1 MTANERRPDS
11 PMDDPAP
18 QTPAPV
24 APAPEPAPREAPQE
38 LRLALT
44 KLALGLAGLA
54 LVLLAWQWLDAR
66 SERQAV
72 RQELAQRLAEID
84 AQNQAA
90 RVIAQQAQE
99 AARDAQV
106 KAGVLDEKLA
116 QSQNQQVALETL
128 YQELSRNRDDW
139 SLSEIEQIVAIA
151 SQQLQLAGDV
161 RAALLALQTADS
173 RLQRLD
179 KPQLIPLRKV
189 LAKDIERLKSL
200 PYVDTVGIAVR
211 LDTLLG
217 QVDALPLAME
227 VRPVT
232 EREAAAPAPA
242 GEGAWQRVMREA
254 MADFKQ
260 MVRLQKL
267 DKTEVPLLAPEQA
280 YFARENLKLRL
291 LSARVALLQ
300 RDPVAYRAD
309 ILAARDW
316 LHRYFDTQNKAVT
329 SALAT
334 LRELGE
340 SPVSIEVPDIAGS
353 LDAVR
358 NYKIARDT
366 KELPDTAAPAKP
378 ASKGARAR

>member
-1 MTANERRPDS
+1 MDDHAAPTPPSVAPPTESSTRKAPTRRPVS
-11 PMDDPAP
+11 AGGI
-18 QTPAPV
+18 
-24 APAPEPAPREAPQE
+24 
-38 LRLALT
+38 
-44 KLALGLAGLA
+44 ALGLAALA

-66 SERQAV
+66 SDRQAM
-72 RQELAQRLAEID
+72 RQELARRLAEFD
-84 AQNQAA
+84 TQNQEA
-90 RVIAQQAQE
+90 RLIAGQAQE
-99 AARDAQV
+99 AMRDVQV
-106 KAGVLDEKLA
+106 KVGVLEDKLA

-139 SLSEIEQIVAIA
+139 SLAEIEQIVLIA

-173 RLQRLD
+173 RLQRVD

-189 LAKDIERLKSL
+189 IAKDIERLKSL
-200 PYVDTVGIAVR
+200 PYVDTVGISVR

-217 QVDALPLAME
+217 QVDGLPLAME
-227 VRPVT
+227 VRPLA
-232 EREAAAPAPA
+232 EREATQPPPA
-242 GEGAWQRVMREA
+242 EESAWRRVVREA
-254 MADFKQ
+254 LTDFKQ

-291 LSARVALLQ
+291 LSARIALLQ
-300 RDPVAYRAD
+300 RDQVAYRAD
-309 ILAARDW
+309 IRAARDW
-316 LHRYFDTQNKAVT
+316 LNRYFDTQNKAVT

-334 LRELGE
+334 LHELGE
-340 SPVSIEVPDIAGS
+340 SPVNIEVPDIAGS

-358 NYKIARDT
+358 NYKIARDVPAF
-366 KELPDTAAPAKP
+366 EAPEPASPAKP

>member
-1 MTANERRPDS
+1 
-11 PMDDPAP
+11 MDDPAP
-18 QTPAPV
+18 PTPAPV
-24 APAPEPAPREAPQE
+24 APAAEPAPREPRVGRPLTPSTIA
-38 LRLALT
+38 LVLA
-44 KLALGLAGLA
+44 ALA

-72 RQELAQRLAEID
+72 RQELARRLAEID
-84 AQNQAA
+84 AQNQEG
-90 RVIAQQAQE
+90 RVIANQAQE
-99 AARDAQV
+99 AVRDLQV
-106 KAGVLDEKLA
+106 KVGVLEEKLA

-151 SQQLQLAGDV
+151 AQQLQLAGDV

-189 LAKDIERLKSL
+189 LAKDIERLKAL

-227 VRPVT
+227 VRPMT
-232 EREAAAPAPA
+232 EREAPAPPPA
-242 GEGAWQRVMREA
+242 EESAWQRVVREA
-254 MADFKQ
+254 LSDFRQ

-291 LSARVALLQ
+291 LSARIALLQ

-309 ILAARDW
+309 IRAAREW
-316 LHRYFDTQNKAVT
+316 LNRYFDTQNKAVT

-353 LDAVR
+353 LEAVR

-366 KELPDTAAPAKP
+366 AAVEGPERPPPTKP
-378 ASKGARAR
+378 APKGARAR

>member
-1 MTANERRPDS
+1 MRRPLS
-11 PMDDPAP
+11 PSTIA
-18 QTPAPV
+18 
-24 APAPEPAPREAPQE
+24 
-38 LRLALT
+38 LAL
-44 KLALGLAGLA
+44 AALA

-66 SERQAV
+66 SERQAI
-72 RQELAQRLAEID
+72 RQELARRLAEID
-84 AQNQAA
+84 AQNKEG

-99 AARDAQV
+99 AARDVQV
-106 KAGVLDEKLA
+106 KVGVLEDKLA

-151 SQQLQLAGDV
+151 SQQLQLAGDL
-161 RAALLALQTADS
+161 RGALLALQTADS

-189 LAKDIERLKSL
+189 IAKDIERLKSL
-200 PYVDTVGIAVR
+200 PHVDTVGIAVR

-227 VRPVT
+227 VRPIT
-232 EREAAAPAPA
+232 EREAAAPTPA
-242 GEGAWQRVMREA
+242 EESAWQRVMREA
-254 MADFKQ
+254 LTDFKQ

-291 LSARVALLQ
+291 LSARIALLQ

-309 ILAARDW
+309 IRAAREW
-316 LHRYFDTQNKAVT
+316 LNRYFDTQNKAVT

-334 LRELGE
+334 LRALGE
-340 SPVSIEVPDIAGS
+340 SPVSIEVPDIVGS
-353 LDAVR
+353 LEAVR
-358 NYKIARDT
+358 NYKIARDA
-366 KELPDTAAPAKP
+366 KADMPESVAPAKP
-378 ASKGARAR
+378 PPKGARAR

>member
-1 MTANERRPDS
+1 
-11 PMDDPAP
+11 MDDPAS

-24 APAPEPAPREAPQE
+24 APASESAPREAQASRSLSPGTIA
-38 LRLALT
+38 LALAA
-44 KLALGLAGLA
+44 LALA
-54 LVLLAWQWLDAR
+54 LLAWQWLDAR

-72 RQELAQRLAEID
+72 RQELARRLADVD
-84 AQNQAA
+84 AQNQEG
-90 RVIAQQAQE
+90 RLIASQAQE
-99 AARDAQV
+99 AVRDLQV
-106 KAGVLDEKLA
+106 KVGVLDDKLS

-151 SQQLQLAGDV
+151 AQQLELAGDV

-189 LAKDIERLKSL
+189 LAKDIERLRSL
-200 PYVDTVGIAVR
+200 PHVDTVGIAVR

-227 VRPVT
+227 VRPMT

-242 GEGAWQRVMREA
+242 DEGAWQRVMREA
-254 MADFKQ
+254 MADFRQ
-260 MVRLQKL
+260 MVRLQRL
-267 DKTEVPLLAPEQA
+267 DKTEAPLLAPEQA

-291 LSARVALLQ
+291 LSARIALLQ
-300 RDPVAYRAD
+300 RNPVAYRAD
-309 ILAARDW
+309 IRAAREW
-316 LHRYFDTQNKAVT
+316 LNRYFDTQNKAVT

-340 SPVSIEVPDIAGS
+340 SPVSIEAPDIVAS

-358 NYKIARDT
+358 NYKIARDAAADIP
-366 KELPDTAAPAKP
+366 EPAAPAKP
-378 ASKGARAR
+378 PSKGARAR

>member
-1 MTANERRPDS
+1 ME
-11 PMDDPAP
+11 DPAP
-18 QTPAPV
+18 QTPPV
-24 APAPEPAPREAPQE
+24 APADSAPRAGTPRQPPAPGTIA
-38 LRLALT
+38 LALAV
-44 KLALGLAGLA
+44 LALA
-54 LVLLAWQWLDAR
+54 LLTWQWLAAR
-66 SERQAV
+66 SEQTAV

-84 AQNQAA
+84 AKNREG
-90 RVIAQQAQE
+90 RVIAQQAE
-99 AARDAQV
+99 DAVRDIAV
-106 KAGVLDEKLA
+106 KVGVLDDKLA

-161 RAALLALQTADS
+161 RAALLALQTADG

-211 LDTLLG
+211 LDSLLG

-227 VRPVT
+227 VRPVS
-232 EREAAAPAPA
+232 EREVAPPAPA
-242 GEGAWQRVMREA
+242 DEGAWARVMREA
-254 MADFKQ
+254 LADFKQ
-260 MVRLQKL
+260 MVRLQRL
-267 DKTEVPLLAPEQA
+267 DKTEAPLLAPEQA

-291 LSARVALLQ
+291 LSARIALLQ

-309 ILAARDW
+309 IGAARDW
-316 LHRYFDTQNKAVT
+316 LERYFDTQNKAVT

-334 LRELGE
+334 LRELAE
-340 SPVSIEVPDIAGS
+340 SPVSIEVPDLAAS
-353 LDAVR
+353 LEAVR

-366 KELPDTAAPAKP
+366 VELPDAPAPAKP
-378 ASKGARAR
+378 AAKGARAR